1 MMRFR
6 KIFIVL
12 LAAVMAVSMVVPAAA
27 VSTEDGL
34 ANTAAWL
41 QKQSPKPTVSSIG
54 GEWAVMGLARWNGD
68 VPQSWFDTYYTNA
81 EAYIKAC
88 QGVLHKRKYT
98 EYARVVL
105 AMTAIGKD
113 ATNVAGYDLT
123 APLNDYEKTVWQ
135 GINGPVW
142 ALIALDSG
150 NYACT
155 VRQKYIDYIL
165 EQELPQ
171 GGWALSGEDTDADM
185 TGMTLQALAKYQTQP
200 AVKAATDRA
209 LVWLSENQDTDGGF
223 STYGEATCESTAQVI
238 VALCELGID
247 LEDNRFIKKGKSTLD
262 ALLAYSVKE
271 KGFAHIPG
279 GETDGMATEQAFYAL
294 VAAHRAQA
302 GESSLYRMKGSAA
315 AAFSDI
321 AGHPNQVA
329 IETLVAMDIVNGMG
343 DGTFAP
349 EATMTRAQFCT
360 MVVKALELVPL
371 ASNAFSDVP
380 AGQWYSGYV
389 GAASA
394 NGIVN
399 GVGGGKF
406 NPNGTIIGQHAALM
420 VNRAAKVLGVN
431 HTTVNE
437 SAQPILRGEMAQMV
451 YDLLEAAR

>member
-1 MMRFR
+1 MMHFR
-6 KIFIVL
+6 KFFIVL
-12 LAAVMAVSMVVPAAA
+12 LAVVMAFSMATTAAA
-27 VSTEDGL
+27 LSQEDAL
-34 ANTAAWL
+34 TATAGWL
-41 QKQSPKPTVSSIG
+41 QKQNPKPTVSTIG
-54 GEWAVMGLARWNGD
+54 GEWAVMGLARSDAD
-68 VPQSWFDTYYTNA
+68 VPKSWFDTYYANA
-81 EAYIKAC
+81 AAYIKAC
-88 QGVLHKRKYT
+88 KGVLHKRKYT

-105 AMTAIGKD
+105 AMTAIGKNP
-113 ATNVAGYDLT
+113 TNVAGYDLT

-150 NYACT
+150 NYVCT
-155 VRQKYIDYIL
+155 VRQKFIDYIL

-171 GGWALSGEDTDADM
+171 GGWALSGEETDADM
-185 TGMTLQALAKYQTQP
+185 TGMVLQALAKYQTQP

-209 LVWLSENQDTDGGF
+209 LNWLSENQNKDGGF
-223 STYGEATCESTAQVI
+223 STYAEATCESTAQVI
-238 VALCELGID
+238 VALCELGIE
-247 LEDNRFIKKGKSTLD
+247 LEDNRFVKNGENAVD
-262 ALLAYSVKE
+262 ALLNYSVNG
-271 KGFAHIPG
+271 KGFAHTPG

-294 VAAHRAQA
+294 VAAQRAKA
-302 GESSLYRMKGSAA
+302 GKSSLYRMKSGVAV
-315 AAFSDI
+315 FSDI

-329 IETLVAMDIVNGMG
+329 IETLVSMGVVNGMG

-371 ASNAFSDVP
+371 ESTVFSDVP
-380 AGQWYSGYV
+380 AKQWYSGYV

-420 VNRAAKVLGVN
+420 VNRAAKVLGVA
-431 HTTVNE
+431 HTAVNN
-437 SAQPILRGEMAQMV
+437 SAQPIRRGEMAQMV
-451 YDLLEAAR
+451 YDLLEAAK

>member
-1 MMRFR
+1 MIHFR
-6 KIFIVL
+6 KFFIVL
-12 LAAVMAVSMVVPAAA
+12 LAVVMAFSMATTAAA
-27 VSTEDGL
+27 LSQEDAL
-34 ANTAAWL
+34 TATAGWL
-41 QKQSPKPTVSSIG
+41 QKQNPKPTVSTIG
-54 GEWAVMGLARWNGD
+54 GEWAVMGLARSDAD
-68 VPQSWFDTYYTNA
+68 VPKSWFDTYYANA
-81 EAYIKAC
+81 AAYIKAC
-88 QGVLHKRKYT
+88 KGVLHKRKYT

-113 ATNVAGYDLT
+113 PTNVAGYDLT

-150 NYACT
+150 NYVCT
-155 VRQKYIDYIL
+155 VRQKYIDSIL

-171 GGWALSGEDTDADM
+171 GGWALSGEETDADM

-209 LVWLSENQDTDGGF
+209 LAWLSENQNKDGGF
-223 STYGEATCESTAQVI
+223 STYEEATCESTAQVI

-247 LEDNRFIKKGKSTLD
+247 VGDSRFVKQGKSAMD
-262 ALLAYSVKE
+262 ALLTYSVKG
-271 KGFAHIPG
+271 KGFAHISG

-294 VAAHRAQA
+294 VAAQRAKA
-302 GESSLYRMKGSAA
+302 GESSLYRMKSGIAV
-315 AAFSDI
+315 FSDI

-329 IETLVAMDIVNGMG
+329 IETLVSMGIVNGMG

-371 ASNAFSDVP
+371 ESTVFSDVP
-380 AGQWYSGYV
+380 AKQWYSGYV

-451 YDLLEAAR
+451 YDLLEAAK

>member
-6 KIFIVL
+6 KLFIVL
-12 LAAVMAVSMVVPAAA
+12 LAAVMALSMAVPATA
-27 VSTEDGL
+27 VSEKDALTD
-34 ANTAAWL
+34 TAAWL
-41 QKQSPKPTVSSIG
+41 QKQNPKPTVSSIG
-54 GEWAVMGLARWNGD
+54 GEWAVLGLARSDAD
-68 VPQSWFDTYYTNA
+68 VPQSWFDIYYANA

-88 QGVLHKRKYT
+88 KGVLHKRKYT
-98 EYARVVL
+98 EYTRVVL

-113 ATNVAGYDLT
+113 PTNVAGYDLT

-150 NYACT
+150 DYVCT

-165 EQELPQ
+165 ERELPQ
-171 GGWALSGEDTDADM
+171 GGWALSGEETDADM
-185 TGMTLQALAKYQTQP
+185 TGMVLQALAKYQTQP
-200 AVKAATDRA
+200 DVKAATDRA
-209 LVWLSENQDTDGGF
+209 LSWLSKNQNKDGGF
-223 STYGEATCESTAQVI
+223 STYAEATCESTAQVI
-238 VALCELGID
+238 VALCELSID
-247 LEDNRFIKKGKSTLD
+247 VGDSRFVKQGKSAMD
-262 ALLAYSVKE
+262 ALLSYYVKG
-271 KGFAHIPG
+271 KGFAHVPG
-279 GETDGMATEQAFYAL
+279 GKTDGMATEQAFYAL
-294 VAAHRAQA
+294 VAAQRAKA
-302 GESSLYRMKGSAA
+302 GKSSLYRMKSGADV
-315 AAFSDI
+315 FSDI

-329 IETLVAMDIVNGMG
+329 IETLVSMGIVNGMG

-371 ASNAFSDVP
+371 ESTVFSDVP
-380 AGQWYSGYV
+380 AKQWYSGYV

-451 YDLLEAAR
+451 YDLLEAAK

>member
-6 KIFIVL
+6 KILIVL
-12 LAAVMAVSMVVPAAA
+12 LAVVMALSMAVPAAA
-27 VSTEDGL
+27 VSEQDAL
-34 ANTAAWL
+34 TATAVWL
-41 QKQSPKPTVSSIG
+41 QKQNPKPTVSSIG
-54 GEWAVMGLARWNGD
+54 GEWAVMGLARSDAD
-68 VPQSWFDTYYTNA
+68 VPQRWLDTYYANA

-88 QGVLHKRKYT
+88 KGVLHKRKYT

-113 ATNVAGYDLT
+113 PTNVAGYDLT

-171 GGWALSGEDTDADM
+171 GGWALSGEETDADM
-185 TGMTLQALAKYQTQP
+185 TGMVLQALAKYQTQP

-209 LVWLSENQDTDGGF
+209 LNWLSENQNKDGGF
-223 STYGEATCESTAQVI
+223 STYAEATCESTAQVI
-238 VALCELGID
+238 VALCELSID
-247 LEDNRFIKKGKSTLD
+247 VGDSRFVKQGKSAMD
-262 ALLAYSVKE
+262 ALLSYYVKG
-271 KGFAHIPG
+271 KGFAHVPG

-294 VAAHRAQA
+294 VAAQRAKA
-302 GESSLYRMKGSAA
+302 GKSSLYRMKSGIAV
-315 AAFSDI
+315 FSDI

-329 IETLVAMDIVNGMG
+329 IETLVSMGIVNGMG

-371 ASNAFSDVP
+371 ESTVFSDVP
-380 AGQWYSGYV
+380 AKQWYSGYV

-420 VNRAAKVLGVN
+420 VNRAAKVLGVD

>member
-1 MMRFR
+1 MMHFR
-6 KIFIVL
+6 KFFIVL
-12 LAAVMAVSMVVPAAA
+12 LAVVMAFSMATTASA
-27 VSTEDGL
+27 LSQEDAL
-34 ANTAAWL
+34 TATAGWL
-41 QKQSPKPTVSSIG
+41 QKQNPKPTVSTIG
-54 GEWAVMGLARWNGD
+54 GEWAVMGLARSDAD
-68 VPQSWFDTYYTNA
+68 VPKSWFDTYYANA
-81 EAYIKAC
+81 AAYIKAC
-88 QGVLHKRKYT
+88 KGVLHKRKYT

-113 ATNVAGYDLT
+113 PTNVAGYDLT

-150 NYACT
+150 NYVCT
-155 VRQKYIDYIL
+155 VRQKFIDYIL

-171 GGWALSGEDTDADM
+171 GGWALSGEETDADM
-185 TGMTLQALAKYQTQP
+185 TGMVLQALAKYQTQP

-209 LVWLSENQDTDGGF
+209 LNWLSENQNKDGGF
-223 STYGEATCESTAQVI
+223 STYAEATCESTAQVI
-238 VALCELGID
+238 VALCELGIE
-247 LEDNRFIKKGKSTLD
+247 LEDNRFVKNGKNAVD
-262 ALLAYSVKE
+262 ALLNYSVKE

-294 VAAHRAQA
+294 VAAQRAKA
-302 GESSLYRMKGSAA
+302 GKSSLYRMKSGTAV
-315 AAFSDI
+315 FSDI
-321 AGHPNQVA
+321 TGHPNQVA
-329 IETLVAMDIVNGMG
+329 IETLVSMGIVNGMG
-343 DGTFAP
+343 DSTFAP

-371 ASNAFSDVP
+371 ESTVFSDVP
-380 AGQWYSGYV
+380 AKQWYSGYV

-420 VNRAAKVLGVN
+420 VNRAAKVLGVD

-437 SAQPILRGEMAQMV
+437 SSQPILRGEMAQMV
-451 YDLLEAAR
+451 YDLLEAAK

>member
-6 KIFIVL
+6 KILIVL
-12 LAAVMAVSMVVPAAA
+12 LAVVMALSVAVPAAA
-27 VSTEDGL
+27 VSEQDAMT
-34 ANTAAWL
+34 ATAAWL
-41 QKQSPKPTVSSIG
+41 QKQNPKPTVSSIG
-54 GEWAVMGLARWNGD
+54 GEWAVMGLARSEAD
-68 VPQSWFDTYYTNA
+68 VPQNWFDTYYANA

-88 QGVLHKRKYT
+88 KGVLHKRKYT

-113 ATNVAGYDLT
+113 PTNVAGYDLT

-165 EQELPQ
+165 EQELTQ

-185 TGMTLQALAKYQTQP
+185 TGMTLQALAKYQSQP
-200 AVKAATDRA
+200 KVKAATDRA
-209 LVWLSENQDTDGGF
+209 LSWLSENQNKDGGF
-223 STYGEATCESTAQVI
+223 STYEEATCESTAQVI

-247 LEDNRFIKKGKSTLD
+247 VGDSRFVKQGKSAMD
-262 ALLAYSVKE
+262 ALLTYSVKG

-294 VAAHRAQA
+294 VAAQRAKA
-302 GESSLYRMKGSAA
+302 GESSLYRMKSGADV
-315 AAFSDI
+315 FSDI

-329 IETLVAMDIVNGMG
+329 IETLVSMGIVNGMG

-349 EATMTRAQFCT
+349 EVTMTRAQFCT

-371 ASNAFSDVP
+371 ESTVFSDVP
-380 AGQWYSGYV
+380 AKQWYSGYV

-420 VNRAAKVLGVN
+420 VNRAAKVLGVD

-437 SAQPILRGEMAQMV
+437 SSQPILRGEMAQMV
-451 YDLLEAAR
+451 YDLLEAAK

>member
-6 KIFIVL
+6 KLFIVL
-12 LAAVMAVSMVVPAAA
+12 LAAVMALSMAVPATA
-27 VSTEDGL
+27 VSEKDALTD
-34 ANTAAWL
+34 TAAWL
-41 QKQSPKPTVSSIG
+41 QKQNPKPTVSSIG
-54 GEWAVMGLARWNGD
+54 GEWAVLGLARSDAD
-68 VPQSWFDTYYTNA
+68 VPQSWFDIYYANA

-88 QGVLHKRKYT
+88 KGVLHKRKYT
-98 EYARVVL
+98 EYTRVVL

-113 ATNVAGYDLT
+113 PTNVAGYDLT

-150 NYACT
+150 DYVCT

-171 GGWALSGEDTDADM
+171 GGWALSGEETDADM
-185 TGMTLQALAKYQTQP
+185 TGMVLQALAKYQTQP
-200 AVKAATDRA
+200 DVKAATDRA
-209 LVWLSENQDTDGGF
+209 LSWLSKNQNKDGGF
-223 STYGEATCESTAQVI
+223 STYAEATCESTAQVI
-238 VALCELGID
+238 VALCELSID
-247 LEDNRFIKKGKSTLD
+247 VGDSRFVKQGKSAMD
-262 ALLAYSVKE
+262 ALLSYYVKG
-271 KGFAHIPG
+271 KGFAHVPG

-294 VAAHRAQA
+294 VAAPRAKA
-302 GESSLYRMKGSAA
+302 GKSSLYRMKSGADV
-315 AAFSDI
+315 FSDI

-329 IETLVAMDIVNGMG
+329 IETLVSMGIVNGMG

-371 ASNAFSDVP
+371 ESTVFSDVP
-380 AGQWYSGYV
+380 AKQWYSGYV

-451 YDLLEAAR
+451 YDLLEAAK